1 MRPGSLVETAT
12 LCETSHRL
20 IETIAGHVLPNM
32 RNQTFKSLFVIMV
45 SLHRLEGMLLERS
58 GIAALIGNKA
68 FRPRFA
74 VYSGAWSIAGGIKP
88 DSANSGGQIRVNLPM
103 MI

>member
-1 MRPGSLVETAT
+1 MRFHIFEIKAVIS
-12 LCETSHRL
+12 RL
-20 IETIAGHVLPNM
+20 KARVA
-32 RNQTFKSLFVIMV
+32 
-45 SLHRLEGMLLERS
+45 LHRLEGTFLKRR
-58 GIAALIGNKA
+58 GIAALIRNKA

-74 VYSGAWSIAGGIKP
+74 IYSGAWSTAGGIKP